1 MVLTTYI
8 VTTFDIIIIISSLRG
23 LHMPGSLASTPSTPA
38 VCAGAQ
44 KRKAKDTLEADT
56 AARAEQ
62 PQAHAATTV
71 L

>member
-1 MVLTTYI
+1 
-8 VTTFDIIIIISSLRG
+8 
-23 LHMPGSLASTPSTPA
+23 MPGSLASTPSTPA
-38 VCAGAQ
+38 ARAGAQ